1 MGMAERVRNVV
12 GPLLESQSLEVLD
25 VEIDG
30 GHLRITVDR
39 PGGVDLDAIAA
50 ATRAVS
56 RALDEDDPIP
66 SRYTL
71 EVSSPGLERT
81 LRRPDQF
88 TRALGERVNVKTVPG
103 SDGDRRIT
111 GTLVSADES
120 GFVLRDDAT
129 QSERTVAYDEVER
142 ARTVFDWG
150 PAPRPGKKKATA

>member
-1 MGMAERVRNVV
+1 MVERVRKVV
-12 GPLLESQSLEVLD
+12 EPLLESQSLEVLD
-25 VEIDG
+25 IEIDG

-39 PGGVDLDAIAA
+39 PGGVDLDAIGS

-88 TRALGERVNVKTVPG
+88 TRALGERVSVKTVPG

-129 QSERTVAYDEVER
+129 QSERTVAYHEVER